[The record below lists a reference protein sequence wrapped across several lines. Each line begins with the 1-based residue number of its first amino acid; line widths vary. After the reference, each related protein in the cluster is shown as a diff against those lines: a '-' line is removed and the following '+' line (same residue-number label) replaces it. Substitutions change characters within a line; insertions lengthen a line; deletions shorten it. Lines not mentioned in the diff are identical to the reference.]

1 MHRQRIGIGR
11 AAEQRELP
19 AQPDAEQRKDL
30 FGLFLRAMV
39 QLRKLG
45 AQRANRTAEP
55 FDVGAVR
62 DQATSLVD
70 EQRGRA
76 ADQIASMAGM
86 VRNSVQ
92 SLDRE
97 SAGAIC
103 QYADDTASAID
114 NFADRLRTASWGE
127 IADDVEDFGRR
138 WPMVF
143 MASAIATG
151 FIAGRFL
158 ISSGSRRHETST
170 PAQTPSPNTTAPGM
184 LNEPHGGARYDYGA
198 VGGTVSGTG
207 KAGYG
212 AMPGKETH

>member
-1 MHRQRIGIGR
+1 MADSQFTTGSQSRGKSGPIGAGGTGVD
-11 AAEQRELP
+11 P
-19 AQPDAEQRKDL
+19 ARVVETAKNM
-30 FGLFLRAMV
+30 GN
-39 QLRKLG
+39 QLI
-45 AQRANRTAEP
+45 
-55 FDVGAVR
+55 GAVR

-103 QYADDTASAID
+103 EYADDTARAID
-114 NFADRLRTASWGE
+114 NFADRVRTASWGE
-127 IADDVEDFGRR
+127 LADDVEDFGRR

-158 ISSGSRRHETST
+158 ISSGARRHEAST

>member
-1 MHRQRIGIGR
+1 MADSQFTTGSQSRGKSGPIGAGGTGVDPER
-11 AAEQRELP
+11 VVETA
-19 AQPDAEQRKDL
+19 KNM
-30 FGLFLRAMV
+30 GN
-39 QLRKLG
+39 QLI
-45 AQRANRTAEP
+45 
-55 FDVGAVR
+55 GAVR

-103 QYADDTASAID
+103 QYADDTARAID
-114 NFADRLRTASWGE
+114 NFADLLRTASWGE
-127 IADDVEDFGRR
+127 LADEVEDFGRR

-158 ISSGSRRHETST
+158 ISSGSRRHEAST

>member
-1 MHRQRIGIGR
+1 MADSQFTTGSQSRGKSGPIGAGGTGVD
-11 AAEQRELP
+11 P
-19 AQPDAEQRKDL
+19 ARVVETAKNM
-30 FGLFLRAMV
+30 GN
-39 QLRKLG
+39 QLI
-45 AQRANRTAEP
+45 
-55 FDVGAVR
+55 GAVR

-103 QYADDTASAID
+103 QYADDTARAID
-114 NFADRLRTASWGE
+114 NFADRLRTAPWGE
-127 IADDVEDFGRR
+127 LADDVEDFGRR
-138 WPMVF
+138 WPMVL

-158 ISSGSRRHETST
+158 ISSGSRRHEAST
-170 PAQTPSPNTTAPGM
+170 PAQPPSPNTTAPGM

>member
-1 MHRQRIGIGR
+1 MANTQFTTGSQSRGKSGPIGAGDIGVDPER
-11 AAEQRELP
+11 MIENA
-19 AQPDAEQRKDL
+19 KNM
-30 FGLFLRAMV
+30 GN
-39 QLRKLG
+39 QLI
-45 AQRANRTAEP
+45 
-55 FDVGAVR
+55 GAVR
-62 DQATSLVD
+62 DQASSLLD

-76 ADQIASMAGM
+76 ADQIASVAGM

-103 QYADDTASAID
+103 RYADDTAHAID
-114 NFADRLRTASWGE
+114 DFADRLRTASWGE
-127 IADDVEDFGRR
+127 LADDVEGFARR

-158 ISSGSRRHETST
+158 ISSESRQREASA
-170 PAQTPSPNTTAPGM
+170 PPQTPSANTTGTSM
-184 LNEPHGGARYDYGA
+184 SHETHGGARYDYGA
-198 VGGTVSGTG
+198 VGGAVSGTG

>member
-1 MHRQRIGIGR
+1 MADSQFTTGSQSRGKSGPIGAGGTAVDPER
-11 AAEQRELP
+11 VVETA
-19 AQPDAEQRKDL
+19 KNM
-30 FGLFLRAMV
+30 GN
-39 QLRKLG
+39 QLI
-45 AQRANRTAEP
+45 
-55 FDVGAVR
+55 GAVR

-103 QYADDTASAID
+103 QYADDTARAID

-127 IADDVEDFGRR
+127 LADEVEDFGRR

-158 ISSGSRRHETST
+158 ISSGSRRHEAST

-184 LNEPHGGARYDYGA
+184 LNEPHGGARYDYGT

>member
-1 MHRQRIGIGR
+1 MADTQFTVGSQSRGKSGPIGASDTGVHPER
-11 AAEQRELP
+11 VVEAAKNMGNQLIDTVRE
-19 AQPDAEQRKDL
+19 
-30 FGLFLRAMV
+30 
-39 QLRKLG
+39 
-45 AQRANRTAEP
+45 
-55 FDVGAVR
+55 
-62 DQATSLVD
+62 QATSLLD

-103 QYADDTASAID
+103 QYADDTARAID
-114 NFADRLRTASWGE
+114 DFADRLRTASWGE
-127 IADDVEDFGRR
+127 LADEAEDFARR

-158 ISSGSRRHETST
+158 ISSGSRQREASAPT
-170 PAQTPSPNTTAPGM
+170 QTPLPSTTATNM
-184 LNEPHGGARYDYGA
+184 THEPRGARYDYGA
-198 VGGTVSGTG
+198 VGGTVSGMG
-207 KAGYG
+207 EAGYG
-212 AMPGKETH
+212 ATPGKETR